1 MAPPAPPA
9 PPVPNTGKLRDALR
23 GDGLIKDDKHFSF
36 ELNDKGGR
44 VNGKALTPD
53 QVAKYRQ
60 LLNQPAS
67 KGKGSSSSFNISVDE
82 N

>member
-1 MAPPAPPA
+1 
-9 PPVPNTGKLRDALR
+9 
-23 GDGLIKDDKHFSF
+23 
-36 ELNDKGGR
+36 LNDKGGR

-67 KGKGSSSSFNISVDE
+67 KGKGNSSSFNISVDE